1 MSSGGQFRQGR
12 RTLATLTALAIVTGA
27 GVARAQV
34 KTTTG
39 QVEGVTADEG
49 RIRVFKGLPYAA
61 PPVGALRWKA
71 PAPVAAWTGV
81 RKADAFGAQCMQPP
95 VFSDIVF
102 DRPASE
108 DCLYLNLWT
117 PATEATA

>member
-1 MSSGGQFRQGR
+1 MLAMSVG
-12 RTLATLTALAIVTGA
+12 TAS
-27 GVARAQV
+27 AQV
-34 KTTTG
+34 KTTAG
-39 QVEGVTADEG
+39 MVEGVTADEG
-49 RIRVFKGLPYAA
+49 RVRAFKGLPYAA

-81 RKADAFGAQCMQPP
+81 RKADAFGAQCMQPA

-117 PATEATA
+117 PATDAARGCR